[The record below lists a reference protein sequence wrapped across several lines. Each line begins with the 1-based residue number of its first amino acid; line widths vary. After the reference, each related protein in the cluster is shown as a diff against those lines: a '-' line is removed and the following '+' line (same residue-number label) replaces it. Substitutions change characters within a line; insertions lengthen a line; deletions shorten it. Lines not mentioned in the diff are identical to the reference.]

1 MDVCRTLEQ
10 SSNSVFMSIRK
21 LCLFVLTLCL
31 SLRDLYRPEGKVQSG
46 VQVFAGVSSPL
57 TSVCVFLFQD
67 LKVCV

>member
-1 MDVCRTLEQ
+1 
-10 SSNSVFMSIRK
+10 MSIRK

-31 SLRDLYRPEGKVQSG
+31 SLFRDLYRPEGKVQSG

-57 TSVCVFLFQD
+57 TSVCVCLFQD

>member
-1 MDVCRTLEQ
+1 
-10 SSNSVFMSIRK
+10 MSIRK

-57 TSVCVFLFQD
+57 TSVCVCLFQD